1 MGWVPVAG
9 LILSVVGTAASA
21 VGQMQAGKSQEEW
34 NKYNAEVSRQ
44 NAIAA
49 RQSAEYDAERTR
61 EAGEKL
67 KARQR
72 VLYAKSGVS
81 LEGSPTD
88 VILGTTEDIEMDAM
102 AIIRRGLIAGQQ
114 YESQAALSEM
124 QGSAARTSSYYGA
137 GSSLLTGI
145 GDVASRYKSPTYKTK
160 GS

>member
-1 MGWVPVAG
+1 
-9 LILSVVGTAASA
+9 
-21 VGQMQAGKSQEEW
+21 MQAGKSQEEW
-34 NKYNAEVSRQ
+34 NNYNAAVSRQ

-49 RQSAEYDAERTR
+49 MQSAEYDAGMTR

-88 VILGTTEDIEMDAM
+88 VILGTAEDVEMDAM
-102 AIIRRGLIAGQQ
+102 SIIRKGLIQGQQ
-114 YESQAALSEM
+114 YESQANLSEM
-124 QGSAARTSSYYGA
+124 QGEAARTSSYYGA

-145 GDVASRYKSPTYKTK
+145 GDVASRYKPPTYKGK
-160 GS
+160 AK